1 MQAVCAVSAA
11 VAARPCANAS
21 AGRRAAAA
29 LRATPAQRR
38 SAAARGAV
46 RVLAQA
52 AATSTVDLAELNA
65 KYGTNGVE
73 VKAGRGGLP
82 TVHLKSAAGATVEI
96 ALFGGCVTSWKTADG
111 REVLYVRPDAVFD
124 KSKPIS
130 GGIPHCF
137 PQFGPGAIQL
147 HGFARNVDWALAGA
161 KNEGGNP
168 AVALVLTDNDYTRA
182 MWPHSFK
189 AEYTVRLEGETLH
202 THLSVTNTGDKAFDF
217 TASLHSYFGIE
228 DIETANVR
236 GLQGLEYLDRV
247 ADAKHPSVHKE
258 LRELVTFR
266 GPVDAVYKSAPGKVT
281 LDSGR
286 GDVAIASN
294 GWPEVVVWTPWTA
307 MEACYREFVCVEN
320 ALATSPVSLAP
331 GQSWAATTAM
341 VFTTDPMVE
350 FCAGSPDDPE
360 CRVYDD

>member
-1 MQAVCAVSAA
+1 
-11 VAARPCANAS
+11 
-21 AGRRAAAA
+21 
-29 LRATPAQRR
+29 
-38 SAAARGAV
+38 
-46 RVLAQA
+46 
-52 AATSTVDLAELNA
+52 
-65 KYGTNGVE
+65 
-73 VKAGRGGLP
+73 
-82 TVHLKSAAGATVEI
+82 
-96 ALFGGCVTSWKTADG
+96 
-111 REVLYVRPDAVFD
+111 VFD

-147 HGFARNVDWALAGA
+147 HGFARNVDWSLAA
-161 KNEGGNP
+161 SKNDGGNP
-168 AVALVLTDNDYTRA
+168 AISLLLTDTDYTRA

-189 AEYTVRLEGETLH
+189 AVYTVRLEGETLH
-202 THLSVTNTGDKAFDF
+202 TLLEVTNTGDSEFDF
-217 TASLHSYFGIE
+217 TASLHSYFGID

-266 GPVDAVYKSAPGKVT
+266 GPVDSVYKSAPSKVT
-281 LDSGR
+281 LDTRS

-320 ALATSPVSLAP
+320 AQATSAVKLAP

-341 VFTTDPMVE
+341 AFTTDPLVE
-350 FCAGSPDDPE
+350 FCAGNPDDPE